1 MSALAEALMAA
12 QRRAISA
19 MEKAYVAGRLDRD
32 TAIAALDGIGA
43 TDAVDRDR
51 LLLALD
57 TIREWGASLPAE
69 PKQPAAEQPEAKA
82 SDAQV
87 ARIQRDLRSRDLA
100 PLVEQDLRNLSK
112 GRASELIDSLA
123 AGTYDAAAWD
133 VPF

>member
-1 MSALAEALMAA
+1 VSALAEALVAA

-19 MEKAYVAGRLDRD
+19 MEKAYVAGQLDRD

-57 TIREWGASLPAE
+57 TIREWGASLPTE
-69 PKQPAAEQPEAKA
+69 PKPSGEPAESKATGAQVTYAQSLFAKA
-82 SDAQV
+82 NAV
-87 ARIQRDLRSRDLA
+87 PLA
-100 PLVEQDLRNLSK
+100 ESDLRNLS
-112 GRASELIDSLA
+112 RERVSALIEQLK
-123 AGTYDAAAWD
+123 AGTYDASAWD